1 MKQIFDYNYIRNT
14 CNDSFSLRYN
24 SPSGRMI
31 ARCIDSNNKHLEF
44 MATKMSM
51 SNVDMRIKAN
61 DGSSVN
67 VCDKNGRMT
76 NEVCAKMIARISLND
91 YSTIQGDFKY
101 LGMSK

>member
-31 ARCIDSNNKHLEF
+31 ARCIDSNNKHLEI
-44 MATKMSM
+44 MA
-51 SNVDMRIKAN
+51 IKAN

-67 VCDKNGRMT
+67 VYDKNGRMT